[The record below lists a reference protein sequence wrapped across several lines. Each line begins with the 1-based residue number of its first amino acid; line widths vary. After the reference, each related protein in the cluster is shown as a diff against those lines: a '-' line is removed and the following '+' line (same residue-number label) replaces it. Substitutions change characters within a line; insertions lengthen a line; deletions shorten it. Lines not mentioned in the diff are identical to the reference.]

1 MRHNCQEHRVLFS
14 QFHRQDLTLRSV
26 LPSSLS
32 HNSLCCYR
40 VLHLAVLQAVAR
52 LSDLM
57 RLLQLQG
64 QVNFRN
70 RLFQTPLH
78 IAVLTSQVGATEAL
92 LDLGASLSMQDCHG
106 NTPLHTAC
114 EREDVP
120 TLLAL
125 LGRSKGRPDDSDI
138 NNLRQQPLDRRKERY
153 DKEVADALT
162 IRNYEGLTCLHIA
175 VLNSNPKIVRLLLEH
190 GADINAKVSNQLF

>member
-1 MRHNCQEHRVLFS
+1 M
-14 QFHRQDLTLRSV
+14 
-26 LPSSLS
+26 
-32 HNSLCCYR
+32 
-40 VLHLAVLQAVAR
+40 LQAVAR

-92 LDLGASLSMQDCHG
+92 LDLGASLSMQDCRG

-125 LGRSKGRPDDSDI
+125 LGRSKVRPDDSDI

-190 GADINAKVSNQLF
+190 GADINAKVSNQPF